1 MRIASSRTRAVAIL
15 STVAMLAFAATA
27 SCASA
32 VLKVDWMQGVSAPGT
47 PAKYAKVGV
56 IKIGPQKAKN
66 VLVLEPGTS
75 AGSAYF
81 VPLAKWIVAE
91 TKGWQVWSVERRE
104 NLLEDQS
111 VLNLAKEGKANGTQL
126 FNYYLGWLADPS
138 IKHHIRPVPDSSVG
152 FARQWGLNV
161 AIGDLHQVIEAAK
174 RLGGKVVLGGHSLG
188 GSVVTAYAT
197 WDFHGQPGA
206 DDLAGLVYDD
216 GGSFRAPVTAKTA
229 TSELQS
235 LQTSSP
241 WLAFSGIPAPDLG
254 LFSATGSTGALID
267 PNGPSIGQGFPL
279 LPASLKPSIPVTNLA
294 LFGYDTDPKT
304 SQLSFAAQ
312 AHVGQL
318 AASGTPRGWDR
329 AGAITPLKRWA
340 NMLSGTGVSNAD
352 GSEWYFPMRLT
363 IDTGAVGNGIANP
376 AQSILDVHSTEGRH
390 LPRSLRIYAFGAYG
404 GAAIT
409 EAAAALA
416 KQSDIPSSH
425 LTLVNFHGT
434 YAHNDPA
441 AAYPKNAFF
450 DHLVPFLKKLEGRS
464 TAPAPT
470 AGLG

>member
-1 MRIASSRTRAVAIL
+1 M
-15 STVAMLAFAATA
+15 
-27 SCASA
+27 
-32 VLKVDWMQGVSAPGT
+32 
-47 PAKYAKVGV
+47 
-56 IKIGPQKAKN
+56 
-66 VLVLEPGTS
+66 
-75 AGSAYF
+75 
-81 VPLAKWIVAE
+81 
-91 TKGWQVWSVERRE
+91 
-104 NLLEDQS
+104 
-111 VLNLAKEGKANGTQL
+111 
-126 FNYYLGWLADPS
+126 
-138 IKHHIRPVPDSSVG
+138 
-152 FARQWGLNV
+152 
-161 AIGDLHQVIEAAK
+161 
-174 RLGGKVVLGGHSLG
+174 
-188 GSVVTAYAT
+188 
-197 WDFHGQPGA
+197 
-206 DDLAGLVYDD
+206 YDD
-216 GGSFRAPVTAKTA
+216 GGSFATAVSAQTA

-254 LFSATGSTGALID
+254 LFAATGSTGALID
-267 PNGPSIGQGFPL
+267 PNAPSIGQGFPL

-329 AGAITPLKRWA
+329 AGAITPLTRWA
-340 NMLSGTGVSNAD
+340 DMLSGTGVTDAD

-376 AQSILDVHSTEGRH
+376 AQSILDVHSTLGRH
-390 LPRSLRIYAFGAYG
+390 LPKSLRIYAFGAFG

-409 EAAAALA
+409 DAAATLA
-416 KQSDIPSSH
+416 KQSHIPSSH
-425 LTLVNFHGT
+425 LTLANFHGT

-450 DHLVPFLKKLEGRS
+450 DHLVPFLKKTEGRS
-464 TAPAPT
+464 TAPTPT

>member
-1 MRIASSRTRAVAIL
+1 MRFGSPRTRAISLVGAVA
-15 STVAMLAFAATA
+15 VLAFASSASLAGAT
-27 SCASA
+27 
-32 VLKVDWMQGVSAPGT
+32 LKVTWMRGVAAPGT
-47 PAKYAKVGV
+47 PPTLNRVGV
-56 IKIGPQKAKN
+56 IKVGPKSAKN

-81 VPLAKWIVAE
+81 VPLAQWIVAK
-91 TKGWQVWSVERRE
+91 TRGWQVWSVERRE

-111 VLNLAKEGKANGTQL
+111 VLNLAKEGKASDQEL
-126 FNYYLGWLADPS
+126 FDYYLGWLADPS
-138 IKHHIRPVPDSSVG
+138 IKHHIRPVTDASVG

-161 AIGDLHQVIEAAK
+161 AIGDLHRVIEAAT

-197 WDFHGQPGA
+197 WDFAGKAGA
-206 DDLAGLVYDD
+206 QDLSGLVYDD
-216 GGSFRAPVTAKTA
+216 GGSFKAPVTATTA
-229 TSELQS
+229 TTELRS
-235 LQTSSP
+235 LQKSSP

-267 PNGPSIGQGFPL
+267 PNAPSVGQTFPL
-279 LPASLKPSIPVTNLA
+279 LPAALKPTVRVTNFA

-304 SQLSFAAQ
+304 STLVFAAQ

-318 AASGTPRGWDR
+318 AATGDPRGWDR
-329 AGAITPLKRWA
+329 AGAITPLSRWA
-340 NMLSGTGVSNAD
+340 SMLSGTGLTNVD

-376 AQSILDVHSTEGRH
+376 AQRVLNVKATHGRD

-404 GAAIT
+404 GAAVT
-409 EAAAALA
+409 GAAATLA
-416 KQSDIPSSH
+416 KQSHIPPNH
-425 LTLVNFHGT
+425 LTLANFQGT

-441 AAYPKNAFF
+441 AAYPKDAFF
-450 DHLVPFLKKLEGRS
+450 DRLVPFLQKIGGR
-464 TAPAPT
+464 
-470 AGLG
+470 

>member
-1 MRIASSRTRAVAIL
+1 
-15 STVAMLAFAATA
+15 MLAFAASA
-27 SCASA
+27 SSASA
-32 VLKVDWMQGVSAPGT
+32 ALRVAWMQGVRAPGT
-47 PAKYAKVGV
+47 PAKDNKVGV
-56 IKIGPQKAKN
+56 LKIGPRRAKN

-81 VPLAKWIVAE
+81 VPLAKWIVAT

-111 VLNLAKEGKANGTQL
+111 ELNLAKEGKADATQL
-126 FNYYLGWLADPS
+126 FNYYLGYLANPS
-138 IKHHIRPVPDSSVG
+138 IKQHIRPVPDSSVG

-161 AIGDLHQVIEAAK
+161 AIGDLHRVIEAAK

-197 WDFHGQPGA
+197 WDFGGKPGA

-216 GGSFRAPVTAKTA
+216 GGSFATRVSAQTA
-229 TSELQS
+229 TTELQS
-235 LQTSSP
+235 LQNSSP

-267 PNGPSIGQGFPL
+267 PNGPSIGQTFPL

-294 LFGYDTDPKT
+294 LFGYDVDPKT
-304 SQLSFAAQ
+304 STLSFAAQ

-318 AASGTPRGWDR
+318 AASGNPRGWDR

-340 NMLSGTGVSNAD
+340 NMLSGTGVINAD

-376 AQSILDVHSTEGRH
+376 AQRILDVHATLGRE
-390 LPRSLRIYAFGAYG
+390 LPKSLRIYAFGAYG

-409 EAAAALA
+409 QAAATLA
-416 KQSDIPSSH
+416 EQSHIPSSH
-425 LTLVNFHGT
+425 LTLTNFHGT

-441 AAYPKNAFF
+441 AAYPNNAFF
-450 DHLVPFLKKLEGRS
+450 DRLVPFLEKIGGRS
-464 TAPAPT
+464 TAPEPT